1 MFLDQ
6 ARPIPISFLIP
17 PEYHSQAGSTRL
29 GEIQIDRGGCLIYP
43 LLFRLHWVL
52 FHSPVIGKHVRGRHT
67 RRWSQLVNACK
78 VEKSQTKYKKGDV
91 WWHKEEQFQ
100 WLNTGRNH
108 LFVLEQY
115 SCRRLS
121 ELCGQILLQE
131 KRYINE
137 QRLFVAVGVIGII
150 DRFLQTVYL
159 WYISLEAWSEDFISL
174 QTPDPSARVSWPTDS
189 DYWEQP
195 YVTLS
200 A

>member
-1 MFLDQ
+1 MDTGTWLNIGKRSMKYIVAWTMFLDQ

-29 GEIQIDRGGCLIYP
+29 GEIQIDPGGCLIYP

-67 RRWSQLVNACK
+67 RRWSQLVHACK

-108 LFVLEQY
+108 LVLLEQY
-115 SCRRLS
+115 CWRRLS
-121 ELCGQILLQE
+121 ELCGQFLLQSSKKDTSQLTQSRE
-131 KRYINE
+131 CCCWCHCFFSFK
-137 QRLFVAVGVIGII
+137 
-150 DRFLQTVYL
+150 
-159 WYISLEAWSEDFISL
+159 
-174 QTPDPSARVSWPTDS
+174 PSIFDTIPSKHEVKTS
-189 DYWEQP
+189 
-195 YVTLS
+195 
-200 A
+200 